1 MASSRKTLC
10 ILYPPQ
16 LPDELTATF
25 PPVLLEPDVTV
36 IRISPGDRAD
46 RDLELS
52 SYAKSHFF
60 NPTLSVVRQL
70 PRDSSITLSF
80 DTLPA
85 QEMSSWV
92 TPFTVQVP
100 SLAFRLILR
109 GRGISAETVHPIPD
123 GMTHLRELRRKVRK
137 RYQLFGKQLL
147 WVDDRFVSPGYRS
160 SVFQTLQRVMK
171 EFPAFK
177 VLWVTK
183 HLDGSPKRLMIADPE
198 KAKEQKLWLAADL
211 LLTIGSLHQSL
222 VPLHLQALSLG
233 IPVVT
238 TEGGD
243 HDEWVNHL
251 FSGVVLNRK
260 YLQKELRAYLSQLLK
275 NPGLMNQLRSNGRH
289 LTKSIMEMNR
299 DG

>member
-1 MASSRKTLC
+1 MASSKKTLC
-10 ILYPPQ
+10 ILYPSR

-36 IRISPGDRAD
+36 KRISPGDRAD

-52 SYAKSHFF
+52 SYGRSHFF
-60 NPTLSVVRQL
+60 NPPLSVVKQL
-70 PRDSSITLSF
+70 SKDSPITLSF
-80 DTLPA
+80 DTLPV
-85 QEMSSWV
+85 QEMSSWIA
-92 TPFTVQVP
+92 PFTVQVP
-100 SLAFRLILR
+100 SLAFRSVLR
-109 GRGISAETVHPIPD
+109 GRGISAETVHPVPA
-123 GMTHLRELRRKVRK
+123 GMTHPREIRRKVRK

-147 WVDDRFVSPGYRS
+147 WVDDRFLSPRYRS

-171 EFPAFK
+171 ELPALK

-183 HLDGSPKRLMIADPE
+183 HLDASEKGLMIADPE
-198 KAKEQKLWLAADL
+198 KVKEQKLWLAADL
-211 LLTIGSLHQSL
+211 LLTIGSVQHSL

-238 TEGGD
+238 AEGGD

-260 YLQKELRAYLSQLLK
+260 NLQKELRAYLSQLLK
-275 NPGLMNQLRSNGRH
+275 NPGLMNQLRSNGRNF
-289 LTKSIMEMNR
+289 TKSIMEMNR